1 MAGQLH
7 EWNTCVDFFSFL
19 KILVNILSSN
29 SKGKSL
35 NLDKMDKFLKRYN
48 HPRLNH
54 KETEENMNR
63 LVIGNETELII
74 LKHQHNKS
82 PRPYCFTGK
91 FWNYSKEL
99 QRKEHIWTHFMRPP
113 SPWYQKQKK
122 RYHKK
127 EDYQALSW
135 MNIDAKIL
143 STILAEWL
151 QQYIEI
157 IHRDQMGHI
166 PGMQGLLNIGKSI
179 SVIHHISK

>member
-7 EWNTCVDFFSFL
+7 EWNTCVYFFSFL

-29 SKGKSL
+29 SKSKSL

-48 HPRLNH
+48 HPRLNQ

-63 LVIGNETELII
+63 QVIGNETELII

-113 SPWYQKQKK
+113 SPWYQNQKK

-127 EDYQALSW
+127 DYQALSW
-135 MNIDAKIL
+135 MNIDAKNPQHNT
-143 STILAEWL
+143 SRVTPTIHWNNTPWSNGT
-151 QQYIEI
+151 YSRDVRFIEYRQI
-157 IHRDQMGHI
+157 NQCD
-166 PGMQGLLNIGKSI
+166 PPY
-179 SVIHHISK
+179 